1 MLSRAE
7 GRRPDRLGWQALV
20 QREREVV
27 ILMVVVAVCVL
38 LFRQIAEIVERGGAN
53 AFDLRVLHTLR
64 PAGLR
69 HDTLGWAWANI
80 GASDLSALGSIS
92 VLSYIVVLVIG
103 LFLGLKRWREAA
115 LLFLASAGGLI
126 MTIGLQALFNR
137 PRPPL
142 TPEEAAGLNASFPSG
157 HALLSA
163 TVYLTLGTLI
173 GHFAERRF
181 VRFYA
186 LGAAAVLTVIVGVSR
201 IFLGMHWCTDVLAGW
216 CIGLGWALTWRAIA
230 LIWERLSRR
239 RLRTG
244 MEQPCDEEPATAE
257 TAPPG
262 PAWRPRAGEGR

>member
-1 MLSRAE
+1 MAGNPE
-7 GRRPDRLGWQALV
+7 AGRRETLSGAERPGRDRLGWRALV
-20 QREREVV
+20 RREREIV
-27 ILMVVVAVCVL
+27 ILLVGVAACLL
-38 LFRQIAEIVERGGAN
+38 LFRQIAEIVEEGRAN

-64 PAGLR
+64 PVGLP
-69 HDTLGWAWANI
+69 HDSLGWIWANI
-80 GASDLSALGSIS
+80 GASDLSAMGSIS
-92 VLSYIVVLVIG
+92 VLTYIVVLVSG

-126 MTIGLQALFNR
+126 MTVGLQDLFNR

-142 TPEEAAGLNASFPSG
+142 TLEEAAGLNASFPSG

-173 GHFAERRF
+173 GHFADRRF

-186 LGAAAVLTVIVGVSR
+186 LGAAVVLTVIIGVSR

-230 LIWERLSRR
+230 LVWERLSHR
-239 RLRTG
+239 RLRRG
-244 MEQPCDEEPATAE
+244 VEPTDTE
-257 TAPPG
+257 TVTP
-262 PAWRPRAGEGR
+262 